1 MTVMAR
7 EKWSDERLD
16 DLNVRVEKGF
26 DEVKSEIRETKGEL
40 KGEVREL
47 RKEMNTRFVAV
58 EARFNSIEARL
69 DGLNRTLVIGMVS
82 MTASI
87 VGALL
92 VTQL

>member
-1 MTVMAR
+1 MAVVAR

-16 DLNVRVEKGF
+16 DLNVRMDKGF
-26 DEVKSEIRETKGEL
+26 DGVKDEIRET

-47 RKEMNTRFVAV
+47 RKEMNARCVAV
-58 EARFNSIEARL
+58 EGRFNSIEARL
-69 DGLNRTLVIGMVS
+69 DSLNRSLVIGMVS
-82 MTASI
+82 MTTSI

>member
-1 MTVMAR
+1 MAVMAR
-7 EKWSDERLD
+7 EEWTDKRLD
-16 DLNVRVEKGF
+16 DLNVRMDKGF
-26 DEVKSEIRETKGEL
+26 DEVKDEIRET

-58 EARFNSIEARL
+58 EARFNSIEACL
-69 DGLNRTLVIGMVS
+69 DGLNRSLVIGMVS